1 MKVVVTELVKQYK
14 GKQVLKG
21 LNFELNGPAIVG
33 FLGHNGAGKTTF
45 LNILAGLVAPS
56 HGGIKV
62 NGQDAF
68 DNRQVMEDICFIAET
83 GNFQEHMTIAQVL
96 KGNQYFYPNWNQEL
110 AEQLVTQFSLN
121 SKDKVKSLSKGMA
134 SALGII
140 TGLASQASITIFD
153 EPYIGLDAAGRNL
166 FYDLLIEQYTE
177 HPRLIILS
185 THLIDEA
192 SNLFDEVVI
201 LQDGELIVQ
210 KPYHELQETVITVK
224 GKRDEVDRYAEGHH
238 IIYENSFLN
247 EKSVVMMR
255 SPEHNLISPAVK
267 VESVKLQELMILL
280 SKNGKK
286 ELYQ

>member
-1 MKVVVTELVKQYK
+1 MKIIVKELIKQYK

-21 LNFELNGPAIVG
+21 LNFEMNGPAIIG

-45 LNILAGLVAPS
+45 LNTLAGLVAPS
-56 HGGIKV
+56 QGGIEV

-68 DNRQVMEDICFIAET
+68 DNRQVMQDICFIAET

-110 AEQLVTQFSLN
+110 AEHLMVEFSLN

-140 TGLASQASITIFD
+140 TGLASQAPITVFD

-166 FYDLLIEQYTE
+166 FYDMLIEQYTE

-192 SNLFDEVVI
+192 SNLFDEVII

-210 KPYHELQETVITVK
+210 KPYHELQQTVVTVK
-224 GKRDEVDRYAEGHH
+224 GKREEVEQYAVGHH
-238 IIYENSFLN
+238 IIHEHSFLN
-247 EKSVVMMR
+247 EKTIVMMR
-255 SPEHNLISPAVK
+255 SHEQNIISPAIK
-267 VESVKLQELMILL
+267 VETLKLQELMILL

-286 ELYQ
+286 GLYQ